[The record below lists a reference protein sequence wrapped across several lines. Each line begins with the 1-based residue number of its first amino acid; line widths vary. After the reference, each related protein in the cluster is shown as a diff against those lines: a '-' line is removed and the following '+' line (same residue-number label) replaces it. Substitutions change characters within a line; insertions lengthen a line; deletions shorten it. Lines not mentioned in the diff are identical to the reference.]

1 MIGYCDCLNGNQA
14 KTKNFLNSQNAFE
27 VWNQVKLGTN
37 REIFQEMALVSKNLS
52 FYSKKRP
59 LRIRSLNFLF
69 IQWRKVAPS
78 MEDFV
83 IIFLFQI
90 KSWRGNPAL
99 KIGTD
104 KIFLL
109 QTIYRTELKRAS
121 SHYFLFFCG
130 STIQNSWTRPLAAAT
145 RVHSHFLR
153 ACSIQ

>member
-78 MEDFV
+78 MENFV

-99 KIGTD
+99 KICTD
-104 KIFLL
+104 KIFDRE
-109 QTIYRTELKRAS
+109 QRSKSGLKNYLVVVVVVLALVLVLVVQ
-121 SHYFLFFCG
+121 YFL
-130 STIQNSWTRPLAAAT
+130 N
-145 RVHSHFLR
+145 
-153 ACSIQ
+153 